1 MQSRN
6 TMEAIVS
13 HFNIEG
19 RYIDHQPVRS
29 GLINQTFLVTIES
42 PKGHNCRFIFQRIN
56 TNVFRE
62 PYRVMENI
70 MRVTEHIKQQMI
82 ETDGVYARRVLSFA
96 CTKDGQP
103 YYESPEHGFWR
114 AYEYVENST
123 AYNIAPSADHFFEA
137 GRAFG
142 EFQLY
147 LNDYDAT
154 TLYET
159 IPNFHNTIS
168 RVADLKTAIK
178 NDTAGRLKD
187 VQAEVD
193 FLLSR
198 ESDAGVLVRA
208 LESGRIPYR
217 VTHNDTKINN
227 VLFDNL
233 TDKAICVIDLD
244 TVMPGSSL
252 YDFGDAIR
260 SGACA
265 AAEDEPD
272 LNKVEMDLN
281 KYRLFTKGF
290 IKGTHSLLTNEEIE
304 LMPISVKVMAYEL
317 AVRFL
322 TDYLNGDVY
331 FHTDY
336 SGQNLLRTRT
346 QMKLVSDVEKKLP
359 EMIGYA
365 HEYAE
370 MYAKRFSDYETPN
383 QL

>member
-1 MQSRN
+1 MQSKRI
-6 TMEAIVS
+6 MEDIVAQ
-13 HFNIEG
+13 FNIEG
-19 RYIDHQPVRS
+19 RYIDHQPIRS

-42 PKGHNCRFIFQRIN
+42 PQGHNCRYIFQRIN

-62 PYRVMENI
+62 PYHVMDNI
-70 MRVTEHIKQQMI
+70 IRVTEHIKQHMI
-82 ETDGVYARRVLSFA
+82 ETNGVYARRVLSFA
-96 CTKDGQP
+96 TSKDGAP
-103 YYESPEHGFWR
+103 YYESNEHGFWR

-123 AYNIAPSADHFFEA
+123 AYNLAPSADHFFEA

-147 LNDYDAT
+147 LTDYDAT

-159 IPNFHNTIS
+159 IPNFHNTVS
-168 RVADLKTAIK
+168 RVADLKKAIAA
-178 NDTAGRLKD
+178 DTAGRLKD

-193 FLLSR
+193 FLLAR
-198 ESDAGVLVRA
+198 EREAGTLVEA
-208 LESGRIPYR
+208 LENGKIPYR

-252 YDFGDAIR
+252 YDFGDAVR

-272 LNKVEMDLN
+272 LNKVEIDLN

-290 IKGTHSLLTNEEIE
+290 IKGTHSLLTREEIA
-304 LMPISVKVMAYEL
+304 LMPISVKIMAYEL
-317 AVRFL
+317 ATRFL
-322 TDYLNGDVY
+322 TDYLNGDIY

-336 SGQNLLRTRT
+336 NGQNLLRTRT
-346 QMKLVSDVEKKLP
+346 QIKLVADVEKKLE
-359 EMIGYA
+359 EMTNYA
-365 HEYAE
+365 RQYAE
-370 MYAKRFSDYETPN
+370 LYAQRFADTPTFASV
-383 QL
+383 